1 MRCMIQKCILNCI
14 VINFK
19 PTQNFDFQKTDMHFR
34 FILFEKF
41 PYEYIILT
49 LWKDG
54 TYCLSLFYLV
64 IKMEVLSFSG
74 KSYQTRQTA
83 GKPLQ
88 KIEMLQQEHT
98 KVSNITIYIFRWIYI
113 LLYPLPVLPMSL
125 KREIKFQKY
134 GV

>member
-49 LWKDG
+49 LWEDE
-54 TYCLSLFYLV
+54 TYCLSFVLFGH
-64 IKMEVLSFSG
+64 KNGSSKFFW
-74 KSYQTRQTA
+74 
-83 GKPLQ
+83 
-88 KIEMLQQEHT
+88 KII
-98 KVSNITIYIFRWIYI
+98 SN
-113 LLYPLPVLPMSL
+113 
-125 KREIKFQKY
+125 
-134 GV
+134 